1 MTESLNSK
9 SHLTMTEQTKR
20 AAMSHLLPA
29 DPRVIVA
36 LDEPDVDSARRLIA
50 TLGDSVSFYKIGLTL
65 LAQGG
70 LTLCED
76 LAAQGKS
83 VFQDWKLHD
92 IGAQVEGAAKAVSSG
107 ACDLLTV
114 HAEPQVM
121 KAAIAGRTRETCKI
135 IGVTVMTSLTQ
146 DDLDAMGY
154 GMGLRDL
161 ILRRVDQAVEC
172 GMDGVVASPL
182 EAEMIRAR
190 VPAGFLIVTPGVRP
204 VGADVNDQQ
213 RIATPQDAMLNGASH
228 VVVGRP
234 IARASDPVVA
244 TQAILAALHNV

>member
-1 MTESLNSK
+1 
-9 SHLTMTEQTKR
+9 
-20 AAMSHLLPA
+20 MSHLLPA

-70 LTLCED
+70 LALCEE
-76 LAAQGKS
+76 LAAAGKS

-92 IGAQVEGAAKAVSSG
+92 IGAQVEGAAKAVSLG

-121 KAAIAGRTRETCKI
+121 RAAIAGRTRENCKI
-135 IGVTVMTSLTQ
+135 IGVTVLTSLTQ

-154 GMGLRDL
+154 GLQLRDL

-190 VPAGFLIVTPGVRP
+190 VPAEFLIVTPGVRP

-213 RIATPQDAMLNGASH
+213 RIATPQDALLHGASH

-234 IARASDPVVA
+234 ITRAPDPVAA
-244 TQAILAALHNV
+244 TQSILAAMHNV

>member
-1 MTESLNSK
+1 
-9 SHLTMTEQTKR
+9 
-20 AAMSHLLPA
+20 MSHLLPA

-70 LTLCED
+70 LALCEE
-76 LAAQGKS
+76 LSAAGKS

-92 IGAQVEGAAKAVSSG
+92 IGAQVEGAARAVSNG

-121 KAAIAGRTRETCKI
+121 KAAIAGRTRESCKI

-154 GMGLRDL
+154 GMQLSDL

-190 VPAGFLIVTPGVRP
+190 VPAEFLIVTPGVRP

-213 RIATPQDAMLNGASH
+213 RIATPQEAILNGASH

-234 IARASDPVVA
+234 ITRVADPVAA
-244 TQAILAALHNV
+244 TQAILAALHNA

>member
-1 MTESLNSK
+1 MPA
-9 SHLTMTEQTKR
+9 LT
-20 AAMSHLLPA
+20 ASAFAA
-29 DPRVIVA
+29 DPRLIVA
-36 LDEPDVDSARRLIA
+36 LDEPDLESARKLVA
-50 TLGDSVSFYKIGLTL
+50 QLGDTVCFYKIGLTL

-70 LTLCED
+70 LVLCEE
-76 LAAQGKS
+76 LKAQGKS

-92 IGAQVEGAAKAVSSG
+92 IGAQVEGAAKAATSG

-121 KAAIAGRTRETCKI
+121 KAAVAGRGDGTAKI

-146 DDLDAMGY
+146 GDLDEMGY
-154 GMGLRDL
+154 GMVLSDL
-161 ILRRVDQAVEC
+161 VMRRVDQAVAC
-172 GMDGVVASPL
+172 GLDGVVSSPH

-190 VPAGFLIVTPGVRP
+190 VPEGFLIVTPGVRP
-204 VGADVNDQQ
+204 EGSDVNDQQ
-213 RIATPQDAMLNGASH
+213 RIATPQQAFLNGASH

-234 IARASDPVVA
+234 ITRVPDPVAA

>member
-1 MTESLNSK
+1 MSDL
-9 SHLTMTEQTKR
+9 
-20 AAMSHLLPA
+20 AAPLLKA
-29 DPRVIVA
+29 DARLIVA
-36 LDEPDVDSARRLIA
+36 LDEPDLASARALVA

-70 LTLCED
+70 LVLCEE

-92 IGAQVEGAAKAVSSG
+92 IGAQVEGAAKAASSG

-121 KAAIAGRTRETCKI
+121 KAAIAGRTNPDCKI

-146 DDLDAMGY
+146 DDLDEMGY
-154 GMGLRDL
+154 GLPLSDL
-161 ILRRVDQAVEC
+161 VMRRVDQAVEC
-172 GMDGVVASPL
+172 GLDGVVSSPH
-182 EAEMIRAR
+182 EAAMIRAR
-190 VPAGFLIVTPGVRP
+190 VPADFLIVTPGVRP

-234 IARASDPVVA
+234 ITRVPDPVAA
-244 TQAILAALHNV
+244 TQAILAAIHNV

>member
-1 MTESLNSK
+1 MSDL
-9 SHLTMTEQTKR
+9 
-20 AAMSHLLPA
+20 AAPLLKA
-29 DPRVIVA
+29 DSRLIVA
-36 LDEPDVDSARRLIA
+36 LDEPDLASARALVA

-70 LTLCED
+70 LVLCEE

-92 IGAQVEGAAKAVSSG
+92 IGAQVEGAAKAASSG

-121 KAAIAGRTRETCKI
+121 KAAIAGRTNPDCKI

-146 DDLDAMGY
+146 GDLDDMGY
-154 GMGLRDL
+154 GMALSDL
-161 ILRRVDQAVEC
+161 VMRRVDQAVEC
-172 GMDGVVASPL
+172 GLDGVVSSPH
-182 EAEMIRAR
+182 EAAMIRAR
-190 VPAGFLIVTPGVRP
+190 VPDGFLIVTPGVRP

-234 IARASDPVVA
+234 ITRVPDPVAA
-244 TQAILAALHNV
+244 TQAILAAIHNV

>member
-1 MTESLNSK
+1 
-9 SHLTMTEQTKR
+9 
-20 AAMSHLLPA
+20 MSHLLPA

-70 LTLCED
+70 LALCEE
-76 LAAQGKS
+76 LSAAGKS

-92 IGAQVEGAAKAVSSG
+92 IGAQVEGAAKAVSNG

-121 KAAIAGRTRETCKI
+121 KAAIAGRVRENCKI

-154 GMGLRDL
+154 GMQLSDL

-190 VPAGFLIVTPGVRP
+190 VPAEFLIVTPGVRP
-204 VGADVNDQQ
+204 VGADINDQQ
-213 RIATPQDAMLNGASH
+213 RIATPQDAILNGASH

-234 IARASDPVVA
+234 ITRAADPVAA
-244 TQAILAALHNV
+244 TQSILAALHNA